1 MKAIQRVV
9 NGKMQNFERR
19 ERVKNY
25 NVMKTFKFNDVDY
38 QEFANVCKKQGKS
51 ANEVIRNFTNN
62 YAKENADK
70 VEE

>member
-1 MKAIQRVV
+1 MKAIQRLV

-51 ANEVIRNFTNN
+51 ANEVIRNFTNK

-70 VEE
+70 VVK